1 MERLLRK
8 YQEDIVDSQYHLRR
22 IADVATEIYVSASV
36 LKRLDFIL
44 SGSNG
49 QAETREDALMTG
61 RYYLQTARRRMQ
73 QNLDSLWS
81 NDDLA
86 TTELADRM
94 LAQDR
99 DH

>member
-1 MERLLRK
+1 
-8 YQEDIVDSQYHLRR
+8 
-22 IADVATEIYVSASV
+22 
-36 LKRLDFIL
+36 
-44 SGSNG
+44 
-49 QAETREDALMTG
+49 MTG